1 MPNLPIFSQS
11 NCVKENSQA
20 SPSFNP
26 SNSIPFNSS
35 ISNTMQSMLPFFFIP
50 FTQHLN
56 NNDNSSLLPSNVSS
70 SPQQSQQSTPSLEEF
85 FSSLDSEFE
94 QFKNIFENERI
105 TVDQIYD
112 LTDIEFNQLGI
123 SKIGW
128 RKVRHNV
135 TKNNDIFFCIT
146 LLVIMTSNFSNKV
159 LYCI

>member
-26 SNSIPFNSS
+26 LNSIPFNSS

-50 FTQHLN
+50 FTQHSN
-56 NNDNSSLLPSNVSS
+56 NNDNSSLLPSNISS

-123 SKIGW
+123 NKIGW
-128 RKVRHNV
+128 RKVFRAAAQRY
-135 TKNNDIFFCIT
+135 K
-146 LLVIMTSNFSNKV
+146 K
-159 LYCI
+159 